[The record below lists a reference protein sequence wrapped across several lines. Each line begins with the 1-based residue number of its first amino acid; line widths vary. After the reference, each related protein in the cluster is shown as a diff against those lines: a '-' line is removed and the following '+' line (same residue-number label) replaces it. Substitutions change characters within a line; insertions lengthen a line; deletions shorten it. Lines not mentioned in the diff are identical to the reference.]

1 MTEDDLPGA
10 AELLVRARHA
20 RVYEVARVTPLDPA
34 AQLSEQLGRPVL
46 LKREDLQPTF
56 SFKLR
61 GAYQRMATL
70 DAAQRA
76 RGVVAASA
84 GNHAQGVAL
93 AAARLGVRATV
104 VMPRT
109 APRLKVDAVRRL
121 GGRWVEVL
129 LAGPSYSE
137 AQAEALALAA
147 RHDACLVHPF
157 DDAQVITGQATV
169 ALEILDQHGGRLE
182 AVFVPVGGGG
192 LLAGMAAVIKA
203 IRPQV
208 RVIGVQ
214 ASDADAM
221 ARSFEAGRRV
231 ALDEVGLFA
240 DGTAVKQVGALTY
253 ALCRRH
259 ADAIV
264 RVDTAA
270 ICAAIRDIH
279 QDVRSVPEPSGA
291 LALAGLR
298 QYAASCEGDGALV
311 AVVSGAN
318 LNFDSLRFVAERA
331 ALA

>member
-1 MTEDDLPGA
+1 VTEDDLPGA

-34 AQLSEQLGRPVL
+34 PQLAEQLGRPVL

-70 DAAQRA
+70 DAAERA
-76 RGVVAASA
+76 CGVVAASA

-93 AAARLGVRATV
+93 AAARLGIAASL
-104 VMPRT
+104 VMPLG
-109 APRLKVDAVRRL
+109 APKVKVDAVRRL
-121 GGRWVEVL
+121 GGQHVEVR
-129 LAGPSYSE
+129 LAGASYSE
-137 AQAEALALAA
+137 AQAEAQALAA
-147 RHDACLVHPF
+147 RRGACLVHPF
-157 DDAQVITGQATV
+157 DDVQVITGQATV
-169 ALEILDQHGGRLE
+169 GLELLDQWRGPLV

-192 LLAGMAAVIKA
+192 LLAGMATVIKA
-203 IRPQV
+203 KRPQV

-214 ASDADAM
+214 AEDADAM
-221 ARSFEAGRRV
+221 ARSFEAGARV
-231 ALDEVGLFA
+231 ALDDVGLFA

-264 RVDTAA
+264 RVDTRA
-270 ICAAIRDIH
+270 ICTAIRDIH
-279 QDVRSVPEPSGA
+279 QELRCVPEPAGA

-298 QYAASCEGDGALV
+298 QWAASNVGEGVLA

-318 LNFDSLRFVAERA
+318 MNFDSLRFVAERVA
-331 ALA
+331 MA